1 MAARALPIG
10 GDMMRPALD
19 SDFGSAIEVHSFSV
33 EDRKLLLPRLW
44 KVFTAAGCSAAV
56 CKRCGRRTVEYRF
69 DVELGAV
76 LDLYCGLAQAGLEMT
91 EVSHRAL
98 TELCMLRTHE
108 RALRAGVRVV
118 GVKLRISFL
127 EMRQSAEVVLVQAAS
142 A

>member
-1 MAARALPIG
+1 
-10 GDMMRPALD
+10 MMTPALD
-19 SDFGSAIEVHSFSV
+19 SDLGSAIEVHSFSI
-33 EDRKLLLPRLW
+33 EERKLLLPRLW
-44 KVFTAAGCSAAV
+44 KMFAATGCSEAV

-69 DVELGAV
+69 DVELRSV
-76 LDLYCGLAQAGLEMT
+76 LDLYCGLAQVGLEMT

-118 GVKLRISFL
+118 SVRLRVSFL
-127 EMRQSAEVVLVQAAS
+127 EVPQSAQLVLVQAAT

>member
-1 MAARALPIG
+1 
-10 GDMMRPALD
+10 MRPALD
-19 SDFGSAIEVHSFSV
+19 SDFGSAIEVHSFSGEGRTLV
-33 EDRKLLLPRLW
+33 LPRLW
-44 KVFTAAGCSAAV
+44 KMFTATGCSAAV

-69 DVELGAV
+69 DVELGGV
-76 LDLYCGLAQAGLEMT
+76 LELYCGLAQVGLEMT

-118 GVKLRISFL
+118 SVRLRISFL
-127 EMRQSAEVVLVQAAS
+127 EMRESTEIMVGQAAS

>member
-1 MAARALPIG
+1 
-10 GDMMRPALD
+10 MMRAALD

-33 EDRKLLLPRLW
+33 EERKLLVPQLW
-44 KVFTAAGCSAAV
+44 KMFAATGCSSAV

-69 DVELGAV
+69 EVGLGAV

-108 RALRAGVRVV
+108 RALRAGVRVISV
-118 GVKLRISFL
+118 RLRISFL
-127 EMRQSAEVVLVQAAS
+127 EMAETPEIVLVQAAS

>member
-1 MAARALPIG
+1 
-10 GDMMRPALD
+10 MRTSALD
-19 SDFGSAIEVHSFSV
+19 SEFGSAIEVHSFSV

-44 KVFTAAGCSAAV
+44 KMFAATGCSAAV
-56 CKRCGRRTVEYRF
+56 CRRCGRRTVEYRF

-76 LDLYCGLAQAGLEMT
+76 LELYCGLAQTGLEMT

-118 GVKLRISFL
+118 SVRLRISFL
-127 EMRQSAEVVLVQAAS
+127 QMPESPEIVLMQAAS